1 MKSGSDDD
9 FPIRV
14 VLFDFG
20 GVLAEEGFREDLQAI
35 AEEQGIDPG
44 VISEQG
50 MDAVYDSGYVTGDGT
65 EAEFWA
71 LLRQRTGLTG
81 EDELLAN
88 KILARFITRSWML
101 ELVRWLRRQ
110 GYITAILSDQT
121 AWLDELDKQL
131 NFFALFDHVFV
142 SYRLGKGKRDPSLF
156 EDVIHSLGI
165 QPQQAVFVDDDSANI
180 ERARSRGLLVIHY
193 KDRSTFESALEAML
207 TNVHRS
213 K

>member
-65 EAEFWA
+65 EAEFRS